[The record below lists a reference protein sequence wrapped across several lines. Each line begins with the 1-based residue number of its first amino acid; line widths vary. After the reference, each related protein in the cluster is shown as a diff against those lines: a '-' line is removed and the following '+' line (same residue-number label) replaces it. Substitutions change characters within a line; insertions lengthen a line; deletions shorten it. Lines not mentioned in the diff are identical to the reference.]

1 MPTKVEGVGG
11 GVTIST
17 TGENWR
23 PRGLALHNHGCVREE
38 EDRGQAGR
46 DEEVVVGRRGGGE
59 CVGE

>member
-11 GVTIST
+11 GVTISR

-38 EDRGQAGR
+38 EDSEGGMGR
-46 DEEVVVGRRGGGE
+46 WGVSE
-59 CVGE
+59 